1 MGVGRV
7 KMDNAPRAPRCK
19 AAGKEK
25 HRMRGSKSVRKR
37 PNRTNDFCSRLG
49 GRIVTDALRR
59 PSCQKCHLTG
69 VLAWLINGTGKCDEG
84 PASVSLHVRFRSTH
98 APAPVARIPVWPGPS
113 RNAAKRPNHFGLET
127 VTDGEQ
133 VRWGSKYSVA
143 RMCLWWS

>member
-1 MGVGRV
+1 VGVGRV

-98 APAPVARIPVWPGPS
+98 VPAPVAQHPVWPGPLPL
-113 RNAAKRPNHFGLET
+113 A
-127 VTDGEQ
+127 
-133 VRWGSKYSVA
+133 
-143 RMCLWWS
+143 